1 MHPLAPP
8 VLYWPLPQV
17 CGEGLPAGHAYPAG
31 QLPLQVDEPRLPLE
45 P

>member
-1 MHPLAPP
+1 VHPLAPP

-17 CGEGLPAGHAYPAG
+17 WGVTVPVGHAYPAG
-31 QLPLQVDEPRLPLE
+31 QLPLQEDEPWLPLE